1 MTNNGTGQEELNYL
15 VAAFHTPTKRKKMTV
30 AKTIHVVERALVYM
44 DREFNSVH
52 GAAARFADYL
62 GLNKRAARVFRNLS
76 ITSIGDLR
84 DLSETKLLRQ
94 RGCGRATVT
103 RIRERLSEHG
113 IGLPT
118 SRLLAED
125 KKYDRTVAKELEA
138 RLEEA
143 HKNRAASEERMM
155 LRYTRLRSKHII
167 ARAKLHDDPD
177 QRLVRIRELEE
188 LLERTTETSPPAAE
202 QKLKDDIYELQTALE
217 RNQKLLAQ
225 ALERQNSA
233 PCSLDPLDQRY
244 LDEAC
249 GEAITATHSSYRQ
262 VVGNLFW
269 KKDLGI

>member
-15 VAAFHTPTKRKKMTV
+15 VAAFHTPTQRKKMTV
-30 AKTIHVVERALVYM
+30 AKTIHVVERALASM
-44 DREFNSVH
+44 DREYNSAR

-62 GLNKRAARVFRNLS
+62 GLNKKAARVFGNLS

-84 DLSETKLLRQ
+84 DLSETKLLRH

-103 RIRERLSEHG
+103 HIRERLSEHG
-113 IGLPT
+113 IGLP
-118 SRLLAED
+118 LVIKVAED
-125 KKYDRTVAKELEA
+125 KKKYDHDRTVVKELEA

-143 HKNRAASEERMM
+143 HKNRAASEERMT
-155 LRYTRLRSKHII
+155 LRYRRLRSKHII

-177 QRLVRIRELEE
+177 QRLVRIRELE
-188 LLERTTETSPPAAE
+188 
-202 QKLKDDIYELQTALE
+202 DDIYELQTALE
-217 RNQKLLAQ
+217 RNQTLLAQ

-233 PCSLDPLDQRY
+233 PRSLDPLDQHY